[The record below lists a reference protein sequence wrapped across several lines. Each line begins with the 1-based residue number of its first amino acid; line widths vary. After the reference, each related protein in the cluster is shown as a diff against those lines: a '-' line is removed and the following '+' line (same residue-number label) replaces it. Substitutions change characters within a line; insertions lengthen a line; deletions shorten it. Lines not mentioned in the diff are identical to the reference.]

1 MKTEQQ
7 MRDTIIR
14 KATRAAGVS
23 RRDVRDCFHQED
35 RAPAVALMDRMI
47 AAGELFECIREH
59 SGRGI
64 PQRRVFVERGDG
76 SKWAAGLVQ
85 ETQKAKREPRRQP
98 TAPSFVVGATAKRL
112 DRDGV
117 AVGDMPAPTVWETPP
132 GRFEVRGTVPRVTSA
147 AECRPWAAAAAAR
160 ASA

>member
-23 RRDVRDCFHQED
+23 RRDVRDSFHQED
-35 RAPAVALMDRMI
+35 RAPAVDLMDRMI

-59 SGRGI
+59 SGKGI

-76 SKWAAGLVQ
+76 SKWSAGLVQ
-85 ETQKAKREPRRQP
+85 ETQKAKRVQQKPAVQRLSGNQAP
-98 TAPSFVVGATAKRL
+98 TGAIPAPSVSATPL
-112 DRDGV
+112 
-117 AVGDMPAPTVWETPP
+117 
-132 GRFEVRGTVPRVTSA
+132 GRFEVRGPVPSVTNP
-147 AECRPWAAAAAAR
+147 AECRPWAAVAAAAR

>member
-23 RRDVRDCFHQED
+23 RRDVRDSFHQED

-47 AAGELFECIREH
+47 AAGELFECIRKH
-59 SGRGI
+59 SGKGI

-76 SKWAAGLVQ
+76 SKWSAGLVQ
-85 ETQKAKREPRRQP
+85 ETQKAKRAPQAPKIAQP
-98 TAPSFVVGATAKRL
+98 TFKRL
-112 DRDGV
+112 D
-117 AVGDMPAPTVWETPP
+117 GDQAPPGEIPAPIVWQTPP
-132 GRFEVRGTVPRVTSA
+132 GRFEVRGPVPRVTSA
-147 AECRPWAAAAAAR
+147 AECRPWAAAAAQR
-160 ASA
+160 APC